1 MTTITK
7 IELNLGNSNTTWME
21 IDPSSIANR
30 HANDNI
36 RSIAKMIWA
45 DARENR
51 SLVDIHN
58 GYKACSVT
66 ITTKTCF
73 GESKQTFSI

>member
-1 MTTITK
+1 MGNITK
-7 IELNLGNSNTTWME
+7 IELNLGHSNNTWME

-30 HANDNI
+30 HAHETI
-36 RSIAKMIWA
+36 RAIAKKAWQE
-45 DARENR
+45 ARETR
-51 SLVDIHN
+51 SLVSVHN